1 MRVVKFPTTGGGE
14 MGSGLWEATNWRVGK
29 SVADLNFRVNKCN
42 LVCVTEA
49 WPPVWP
55 GHKDRDLKVP
65 EHMRPVTV

>member
-14 MGSGLWEATNWRVGK
+14 MGCGLWEATDWGVGK

-49 WPPVWP
+49 
-55 GHKDRDLKVP
+55 
-65 EHMRPVTV
+65 